1 MRSLLLCATMLLGHA
16 VVPIVD
22 AAEKRFG
29 PDEAIKH
36 VGEHATVC
44 GYVVSA
50 KFATYTQNQLT
61 FLNLAKRYPNQVFT
75 VVIRGVDRQ
84 RFDYA
89 PESLEGSSICVS
101 GEITAYH
108 DIAQIIV
115 TTPDQIKRQ

>member
-1 MRSLLLCATMLLGHA
+1 MRSLLRCATMLLA
-16 VVPIVD
+16 SVVPIV
-22 AAEKRFG
+22 AIAEKRFG

-50 KFATYTQNQLT
+50 TFATYTQNQLT

-75 VVIRGVDRQ
+75 AVIRGVDRQ

-89 PESLEGSSICVS
+89 PESLEGSLICVS
-101 GEITAYH
+101 GEITTYRN
-108 DIAQIIV
+108 IAQIIV
-115 TTPDQIKRQ
+115 TTPNQIKRQ